1 MGINSNPK
9 RRQASKLDDYRSISP
24 EFIGELVTTGLSSR
38 SELFNRILTSIKND
52 ESLSEQEKIIMVC
65 ELLYAPVQEMKD
77 EVIEGASFGVKTND
91 AVVAVYGATVYPLLR
106 RMRGLVNLSEYVN
119 LDNGVI
125 LSGGTSWNSIVPAA
139 TISLVDAEERADK
152 ADGYE
157 NTTEKEERA
166 KQLSQA
172 KKYWNSKMIH
182 DRVEDIL
189 EVIPEVF
196 DSLYGK
202 FSVSKKEISDAISD
216 ILMSKEPM
224 TATEFHEPQIEELY
238 NYWVIF
244 SSRKAITPE
253 LMSEYINKFCERTK
267 LSLSK
272 TQRDSLRE
280 YAEGLFM
287 LQPDEI
293 QKKDSRRIMRRVA
306 RFCDSD
312 EFKASGRSF
321 NKLEYYY
328 ALYWNEN
335 KNNGKKVPA
344 FSPSVRNDM
353 TFRRWLEKRIYREKH
368 IDYIAENMTE
378 AELMDLLHKRN
389 SEPNQEETPVDSKTS
404 SPNIYLDKKSTNT
417 RENADE
423 TLKILREI
431 IEKKPGIK
439 KLIVIS
445 DWQYLLRQVLTTKRA
460 IADAIA
466 KNPSLEKTL
475 GCIEVMGWPA
485 DRVPN
490 RIATRFRSGNEL
502 VRAGVNE
509 LEKIVS
515 YTKDVEEMLYNSDQS
530 KKRKASKLD
539 IYIGQTDQIG
549 NEPGECIPLAQYI
562 SELSKQPESD
572 DIEH

>member
-9 RRQASKLDDYRSISP
+9 RRQSSKLDDYRSISP

-38 SELFNRILTSIKND
+38 SELFSRILTSIKND

-77 EVIEGASFGVKTND
+77 EVIENASFGIKIND
-91 AVVAVYGATVYPLLR
+91 AVVAVYGATVYPLFR
-106 RMRGLVNLSEYVN
+106 RMSGLVNLSEYVN

-139 TISLVDAEERADK
+139 IESLIDAEERADK
-152 ADGYE
+152 AEG
-157 NTTEKEERA
+157 NVILEKRSDRR
-166 KQLSQA
+166 KQVSQA
-172 KKYWNSKMIH
+172 KKYWNAKLIH
-182 DRVEDIL
+182 DRVEDIF

-196 DSLYGK
+196 ESLCGK
-202 FSVSKKEISDAISD
+202 FTVTKREIDDAVNEVLLSRD
-216 ILMSKEPM
+216 PM
-224 TATEFHEPQIEELY
+224 TAREFHEIQIDELY
-238 NYWVIF
+238 NYWLLY
-244 SSRKAITPE
+244 SYRKEITPE
-253 LMSEYINKFCERTK
+253 LMSEYINKFCQRAK

-272 TQRDSLRE
+272 LQRNSLRE

-287 LQPDEI
+287 LQPDEV
-293 QKKDSRRIMRRVA
+293 QKKDSRRIMKRIV
-306 RFCDSD
+306 RFCNSD
-312 EFKASGRSF
+312 EFKAAGRSF

-335 KNNGKKVPA
+335 NNNGVKVPG

-368 IDYIAENMTE
+368 IEYIAENMTE
-378 AELMDLLHKRN
+378 AELMYLLRKRN
-389 SEPNQEETPVDSKTS
+389 KDSNQEESHKDSL
-404 SPNIYLDKKSTNT
+404 YLDKKSTNT

-431 IEKKPGIK
+431 IDKKPEIK

-460 IADAIA
+460 IADAVA

-475 GCIEVMGWPA
+475 GSIEVMGWPA

-490 RIATRFRSGNEL
+490 RIATRFKTGNDL
-502 VRAGVNE
+502 IKAGVDE
-509 LEKIVS
+509 LGKIVT
-515 YTKDVEEMLYNSDQS
+515 YTRDVEEMLYNSDQS
-530 KKRKASKLD
+530 KKRKTSKLN
-539 IYIGQTDQIG
+539 IYIGQTDKIG
-549 NEPGECIPLAQYI
+549 NGLGECIPLAQYI